1 MNNNFAL
8 AATFDISLLEM
19 ALSAPAMRDDFNI
32 DFDFSE
38 DPHLCGAMRTTAE
51 NALKNPVQPLDTD
64 TADGIIRHVCANGIV
79 LLRNKKRVLP
89 LTSTYIRTVAIIGPR
104 TVNGVFHDIKKTA
117 PEHVQLLNA
126 MGCPPDSTFSDEL
139 LAAAL
144 SSAVR
149 ADAIVLC
156 LGTDD
161 SGDESLPAPQLALLE
176 AVSMLGK
183 PTVAAVF
190 GIYPHV
196 LGSIHNKVDGL
207 ILTWEFTRHHGAAL
221 GHVLF
226 GQVNPS
232 GHLPVTLPRSTEESG
247 SYLFARFDPLY
258 PFGYG
263 LSYTH
268 FTYSELRI
276 SDTKIQAGQP
286 LTVEC
291 VVENTGTQP
300 GHEVVQLYL
309 RQDGKCTDDL
319 PRWRLCG
326 FRREFLQK
334 SESRAVRF
342 QLPPLEEP
350 SRYVVYVGGH
360 QPDAR
365 SVWLTETPVLSSFIE
380 VV

>member
-1 MNNNFAL
+1 MNNHFAL
-8 AATFDISLLEM
+8 AATFDTSLLEM
-19 ALSAPAMRDDFNI
+19 ALNTPVTRDNFNI

-38 DPHLCGAMRTTAE
+38 DPHLSGAMRQAAE
-51 NALKNPVQPLDTD
+51 NALKNPVQPLDAD
-64 TADGIIRHVCANGIV
+64 SADGIVRHVCANGIV
-79 LLRNKKRVLP
+79 LLRNKKRILP
-89 LTSTYIRTVAIIGPR
+89 LTSTYIRTVAVIGPR
-104 TVNGVFHDIKKTA
+104 TVNGMFQDIKKIA

-126 MGCPPDSTFSDEL
+126 AGCPPDSSFSDEL
-139 LAAAL
+139 LAVAL

-176 AVSMLGK
+176 AISMLGK
-183 PTVAAVF
+183 PTVAAIF
-190 GIYPHV
+190 GTYPHV
-196 LGSIHNKVDGL
+196 LGNIHNKVDGL
-207 ILTWEFTRHHGAAL
+207 LLAWEYTRHHSSAL

-232 GHLPVTLPRSTEESG
+232 GHLPITLPRSADEAGT
-247 SYLFARFDPLY
+247 YLYARFDPLY

-263 LSYTH
+263 LSFTH
-268 FTYSELRI
+268 FTYSELRL
-276 SDTKIQAGQP
+276 SETKIQAGQSV
-286 LTVEC
+286 TVEC
-291 VVENTGTQP
+291 VVENTGTLP
-300 GHEVVQLYL
+300 GHEVTQLYL
-309 RQDGKCTDDL
+309 RQDGKPDDDL

-326 FRREFLQK
+326 FQRVFLQK
-334 SESRAVRF
+334 GESRAIRF
-342 QLPPLEEP
+342 ELPPLDEP
-350 SRYVVYVGGH
+350 SRYVVYMGGH